1 MIISN
6 FDGEEVE
13 NKKKEGRKRT
23 GGTAMYLF
31 NNGTCSYFCALT
43 DDGPDNYIKVLFY

>member
-1 MIISN
+1 
-6 FDGEEVE
+6 
-13 NKKKEGRKRT
+13 
-23 GGTAMYLF
+23 MYLF